1 MGAADQRPGA
11 NSGATVPPGTRLA
24 GKYRVER
31 TLGEGGMGVVV
42 AAMHEVL
49 GQRVAVKFLRPH
61 LCVDEG
67 IVGRFVREARMAS
80 RVQSEHVA
88 RVIDVGNLE
97 SGSPYMV
104 MEYLEGKDLGEVLR
118 DEGPM
123 PMSLALDYVLQ
134 ACEAIAEAHKIG
146 IVHRDLKPSNFF
158 LTKRADGSPLI
169 KVLDF
174 GISKLTESTSA
185 PMDVAALTN
194 TQNILGSPLYMSPEH
209 LRNAKNVDA
218 RADIWA
224 LGVIL
229 YELMAGIPPFMG
241 ESVSHLLTVI
251 ATEQQEPLIK
261 VAPTV
266 PKPVSDIVEKCLTKK
281 RDERYGSVAELARDL
296 LPYAP
301 RHARLSVERISRLA
315 GAEPPPE
322 SLAETRVQLDS
333 GGHPVL
339 VTREP
344 SQPPEAP
351 AHAVSR
357 PSSDSRLPNVAGV
370 TSQSST
376 AEPVSSARQSES
388 RSQSLDKKS
397 LLPVIAGS
405 ALAGLAIFFG
415 YRAVTH
421 SSSDARPIAP
431 AAAESV
437 TAAAESVTAAATA
450 DSPKPLPS
458 LAPIASTPAAPAPVV
473 DAGLTLTTTAQQT
486 SVTTSQIAVMPA
498 PTHHP
503 AAGTAPAASASAKPV
518 ASAHPTAK
526 PAAFDPLGGRN

>member
-1 MGAADQRPGA
+1 MGAAEQGPGA
-11 NSGATVPPGTRLA
+11 IAGATVAPGTLLA

-31 TLGEGGMGVVV
+31 MLGEGGMGVVV

-67 IVGRFVREARMAS
+67 LVGRFVREARMAS

-104 MEYLEGKDLGEVLR
+104 MEYLEGRDLGEVLH

-123 PMSLALDYVLQ
+123 PASLALDYVLQ
-134 ACEAIAEAHKIG
+134 ACEAIAEAHKLG

-158 LTKRADGSPLI
+158 LAKRADGSPLI

-174 GISKLTESTSA
+174 GISKLTDMTSA
-185 PMDVAALTN
+185 SMDVAALTN

-218 RADIWA
+218 RSDVWA

-251 ATEQQEPLIK
+251 ATEQQEPLMK
-261 VAPTV
+261 VAPMV
-266 PKPVSDIVEKCLTKK
+266 PKPISDIVEKCLTKK
-281 RDERYGSVAELARDL
+281 RDERYPSVAALARDL

-315 GAEPPPE
+315 GTEAPPE
-322 SLAETRVQLDS
+322 SMAQTRVQLDS

-339 VTREP
+339 VSHESSR
-344 SQPPEAP
+344 PPEAP
-351 AHAVSR
+351 APAVSR

-388 RSQSLDKKS
+388 RSQSLDQKS

-405 ALAGLAIFFG
+405 ALAGLLIFFG
-415 YRAVTH
+415 YRAVMH
-421 SSSDARPIAP
+421 SSSDGARPIAP

-437 TAAAESVTAAATA
+437 TALATA
-450 DSPKPLPS
+450 ETPKPVAT
-458 LAPIASTPAAPAPVV
+458 LAPIDSTIPAVAATP
-473 DAGLTLTTTAQQT
+473 DAGLPIATSPQQT
-486 SVTTSQIAVMPA
+486 SMATSQTAVTPA
-498 PTHHP
+498 PTHRP
-503 AAGTAPAASASAKPV
+503 VAANAPATSASAKP
-518 ASAHPTAK
+518 AATAHPTAK
-526 PAAFDPLGGRN
+526 PGAYDPLGGRN